1 MSKPSSPSLSLKPLA
16 TLFSKFHMTLFFVV
30 MIGCLAVA
38 VLLINDMLTNS
49 PPDDTYVSPI
59 TPGTIAQATLDRIQA
74 LHNSS
79 QPSSGV
85 VLPEGRVNAFG
96 E

>member
-1 MSKPSSPSLSLKPLA
+1 MSKPSANISLKPLTA
-16 TLFSKFHMTLFFVV
+16 LFSKFHMTLFFVV

-38 VLLINDMLTNS
+38 VMLINDMLTSS
-49 PPDDTYVSPI
+49 PAGDTYVSPI
-59 TPGTIAQATLDRIQA
+59 TPGTIDQTTLDRIQA
-74 LHNSS
+74 LHDSS